1 MRRATGTYRALVA
14 LLRTIALVLIVV
26 AASGCGG
33 LASLRGMPTIA
44 PLISAT
50 FLSVH
55 LFVGDGGDAQERARL
70 PELRD
75 SIAGALPAAWS
86 VATRGR
92 GKLALRTDA
101 DIDVKLD
108 GTSGTSAL
116 MQHKLGGRVVSQT
129 ITVHSVAGSSGAENV
144 RTISLPVRTPE
155 TSWPSERSAA
165 STASPCGSRTSVFGR
180 TSTRATNL
188 TRASF
193 RRRAGST
200 RDSGP
205 SFP

>member
-75 SIAGALPAAWS
+75 SIAGALPTAWS

-129 ITVHSVAGSSGAENV
+129 IVSRSPSSWRPRSTSSATSGAASGLAR
-144 RTISLPVRTPE
+144 RTGT
-155 TSWPSERSAA
+155 
-165 STASPCGSRTSVFGR
+165 GR
-180 TSTRATNL
+180 T
-188 TRASF
+188 
-193 RRRAGST
+193 RRRAS
-200 RDSGP
+200 RASG
-205 SFP
+205 

>member
-1 MRRATGTYRALVA
+1 
-14 LLRTIALVLIVV
+14 
-26 AASGCGG
+26 
-33 LASLRGMPTIA
+33 
-44 PLISAT
+44 
-50 FLSVH
+50 
-55 LFVGDGGDAQERARL
+55 VGDGGDAQERARL

-92 GKLALRTDA
+92 GKLALCTDA

-129 ITVHSVAGSSGAENV
+129 ITVHSVEGSRRLTLPELMATTLHELGHIWCCFGSGTQDGHWSDPPPSFSSV
-144 RTISLPVRTPE
+144 GTISLPVRTPE

-205 SFP
+205 SFPLRHPAAAPARAALCSSRSP

>member
-75 SIAGALPAAWS
+75 
-86 VATRGR
+86 
-92 GKLALRTDA
+92 
-101 DIDVKLD
+101 
-108 GTSGTSAL
+108 
-116 MQHKLGGRVVSQT
+116 
-129 ITVHSVAGSSGAENV
+129 
-144 RTISLPVRTPE
+144 
-155 TSWPSERSAA
+155 
-165 STASPCGSRTSVFGR
+165 
-180 TSTRATNL
+180 
-188 TRASF
+188 
-193 RRRAGST
+193 
-200 RDSGP
+200 
-205 SFP
+205 